1 MSAGGKLEFGSIEWA
16 DDQPDIHSRA
26 QAALGQRWAIVEYE
40 AGAAREAW
48 CTDGH
53 HGYVLAGRIGG
64 VGEGQVSRRTGC
76 RNGPRDR

>member
-40 AGAAREAW
+40 AGAAREWLLTYNRNDVEATRALRDW
-48 CTDGH
+48 LDRD
-53 HGYVLAGRIGG
+53 A
-64 VGEGQVSRRTGC
+64 SGC
-76 RNGPRDR
+76 PPVAALGP